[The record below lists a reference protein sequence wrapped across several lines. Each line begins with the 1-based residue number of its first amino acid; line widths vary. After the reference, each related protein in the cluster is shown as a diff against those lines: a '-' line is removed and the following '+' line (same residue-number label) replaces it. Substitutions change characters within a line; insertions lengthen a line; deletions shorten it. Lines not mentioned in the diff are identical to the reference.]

1 MESKQIYNTNIIIK
15 NRNKRV
21 PIDSLSDRTF
31 FSLNSFNTSGK
42 VEISLKTSEKSS
54 TGFTCIDMIT
64 GKLFDLP
71 INTSVYIP
79 KKVNINVKI

>member
-1 MESKQIYNTNIIIK
+1 MDPKQIYNTNIIIQ
-15 NRNKRV
+15 NRDRKV
-21 PIDSLSDRTF
+21 SIDSLADRTF

-42 VEISLKTSEKSS
+42 VEISLKTAEKSS

-64 GKLFDLP
+64 GKLFDLS